1 MVLQIVKDWI
11 GEMRPKTL
19 SASLSPVII
28 GCALAIADGNFI
40 IGAALLCAGVAVLAQ
55 IASNLANDYFDII
68 HGIDGEERV
77 GPRRAALEG
86 RISSKAILTAAIITL
101 GLASLCGLGLL
112 FYATWKIIF
121 VGIFIA
127 ACVFAYSA
135 GPYPLSRHAMG
146 DIAVFIFYGIIPVCF
161 TYFVQAGNF
170 TVQTF
175 LFATAIG
182 VLSINILIMN
192 NYRDIETD
200 RAAGKITTAVL
211 FGRGFLCIVYLLNVL
226 LASAAIILYSQ
237 SWLAIA
243 VAALFTLIGTMTW
256 REITGK
262 EGTELNIPFGHTAR
276 NVLIYAILST
286 IVILQL
292 KTIC

>member
-1 MVLQIVKDWI
+1 MSYHKIKDWI
-11 GEMRPKTL
+11 GEIRPKTL
-19 SASLSPVII
+19 AASLSPVII
-28 GCALAIADGNFI
+28 GCALAIADGKFVV
-40 IGAALLCAGVAVLAQ
+40 GAALLCAGVAVLAQ

-112 FYATWKIIF
+112 FYATWKIIL
-121 VGIFIA
+121 VGIVIA
-127 ACVFAYSA
+127 IGVFAYSA
-135 GPYPLSRHAMG
+135 GPFPLSQHALG
-146 DIAVFIFYGIIPVCF
+146 DVAVFIFYGLVPVCF

-182 VLSINILIMN
+182 VLSVNILIMN
-192 NYRDIETD
+192 NYRDMETD
-200 RAAGKITTAVL
+200 REAGKITTAVL
-211 FGRGFLCIVYLLNVL
+211 FGRRCLRIVYLINVL
-226 LASAAIILYSQ
+226 LASAAIIIYSQ

-243 VAALFTLIGTMTW
+243 IAALFTLIGIGTW
-256 REITGK
+256 REIAKRKGK
-262 EGTELNIPFGHTAR
+262 ELNITFGHTAR

-286 IVILQL
+286 IVILQRL
-292 KTIC
+292 F